1 MLLPKPLQPGDTV
14 AIVATAR
21 KIDEEELTAAVAL
34 LESWGLK
41 VLIGNSIG
49 LQNRQFAGTDSE
61 RFADFQTMLYNP
73 TVKGIWCARGGYGT
87 VRIIDILN
95 FSDFSNHPK
104 WIVGYSDITVL
115 HSHLNTLR
123 IASMHATMP
132 VNISRNSAASLAS
145 LKTALFGQKNVYD
158 FPHESKKLDTITGE
172 LVGGNLSILYSL
184 LGSSSSIDTRG
195 KILFLEDLDEYLY
208 HVDRMMMNLKRNG
221 YFDEIKALL
230 VGGMTKMKDNSIPFG
245 KTAREIIE
253 DVCKNFDFPIIFD
266 VPAGHIQ
273 DNRTLIIGKEIT
285 IKIGYD
291 KVQLIQ

>member
-41 VLIGNSIG
+41 VLIGNSIRLPRIG
-49 LQNRQFAGTDSE
+49 NLLVQIRNV
-61 RFADFQTMLYNP
+61 FADFQTMLYNP

-145 LKTALFGQKNVYD
+145 LKTALFGQN
-158 FPHESKKLDTITGE
+158 
-172 LVGGNLSILYSL
+172 
-184 LGSSSSIDTRG
+184 
-195 KILFLEDLDEYLY
+195 
-208 HVDRMMMNLKRNG
+208 
-221 YFDEIKALL
+221 
-230 VGGMTKMKDNSIPFG
+230 
-245 KTAREIIE
+245 
-253 DVCKNFDFPIIFD
+253 
-266 VPAGHIQ
+266 
-273 DNRTLIIGKEIT
+273 
-285 IKIGYD
+285 
-291 KVQLIQ
+291 